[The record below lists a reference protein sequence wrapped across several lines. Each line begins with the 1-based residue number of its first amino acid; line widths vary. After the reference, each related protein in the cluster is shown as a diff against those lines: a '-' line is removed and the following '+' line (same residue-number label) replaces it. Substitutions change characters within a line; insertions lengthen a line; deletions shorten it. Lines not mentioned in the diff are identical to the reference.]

1 MNIAG
6 RKIAITGAGRS
17 LGAALAIVSADL
29 GALPILL
36 GRSSAALSE
45 IAGGIEQRT
54 GRRPPWLLCDL
65 ADAASVGEVADTML
79 HEHPDLDI
87 LVNSGAT
94 WIGGPLMGLTD
105 DQIAAM
111 VDSMLI
117 GTMALTRRLLP
128 ALLARPHADIHTV
141 VSMSGLQYARLRGSS
156 LPFRVAKAGQDG
168 FVQGLVE
175 ELAGT
180 RVRVTSVYPGFIED
194 MTPLEPAWAGPRADD
209 AMLSDKEVVDAI
221 LFALQLPPH
230 VSVRSL
236 VIERT
241 RTDFLT

>member
-65 ADAASVGEVADTML
+65 ADAASVGEVADTLL

-94 WIGGPLMGLTD
+94 WIGGPLMALAD

-111 VDSMLI
+111 IDSRSANPVKSIRIACGWRALSFVSSSMPVI
-117 GTMALTRRLLP
+117 CGIRWSDITMCT
-128 ALLARPHADIHTV
+128 
-141 VSMSGLQYARLRGSS
+141 SS
-156 LPFRVAKAGQDG
+156 SCMIR
-168 FVQGLVE
+168 
-175 ELAGT
+175 
-180 RVRVTSVYPGFIED
+180 
-194 MTPLEPAWAGPRADD
+194 
-209 AMLSDKEVVDAI
+209 
-221 LFALQLPPH
+221 
-230 VSVRSL
+230 
-236 VIERT
+236 
-241 RTDFLT
+241 